1 MGKCI
6 SVEIIKYFWALRG
19 LANKPFF
26 AKFGKLSYIGKPVI
40 IIGKKKISIGDK
52 VRILPGIRMES
63 YGGVPFKSKII
74 AQ

>member
-1 MGKCI
+1 M
-6 SVEIIKYFWALRG
+6 EIIKYFWALRG